1 MNAMTSLRLASHLP
15 TAGGL
20 IHVSE
25 LTARTMDRLADIS
38 LQRGHHAEAE
48 RLCTRKSLLLG
59 WVREHENGAQEPPVP
74 GHAGGRA

>member
-1 MNAMTSLRLASHLP
+1 MNAVSNLRLTSRLP
-15 TAGGL
+15 TAGSL

-48 RLCTRKSLLLG
+48 RLAHLAAEM
-59 WVREHENGAQEPPVP
+59 REAS
-74 GHAGGRA
+74 R

>member
-1 MNAMTSLRLASHLP
+1 MNAISGYPIARHPYAASQMT
-15 TAGGL
+15 GGL

-48 RLCTRKSLLLG
+48 RLATLASEL
-59 WVREHENGAQEPPVP
+59 RE
-74 GHAGGRA
+74 AGR